1 MAPKRN
7 GRSTLKWKRWLAE
20 NRQELINSGVPE
32 QIYKN
37 EMRWLRLLQE
47 GVDYE
52 KQWAPEMLRSDETK
66 VLHAL
71 LEVNSGEFD
80 VSVLLSEL
88 EARFD
93 QELKRSKT

>member
-1 MAPKRN
+1 
-7 GRSTLKWKRWLAE
+7 
-20 NRQELINSGVPE
+20 
-32 QIYKN
+32 
-37 EMRWLRLLQE
+37 
-47 GVDYE
+47 
-52 KQWAPEMLRSDETK
+52 MLRSDETK

-80 VSVLLSEL
+80 VSALLSEL

>member
-32 QIYKN
+32 EIYKN

-52 KQWAPEMLRSDETK
+52 KQCGPEMLRGDETK

-80 VSVLLSEL
+80 VSRLLEDL
-88 EARFD
+88 EARFE
-93 QELKRSKT
+93 QKLETSKS

>member
-1 MAPKRN
+1 M
-7 GRSTLKWKRWLAE
+7 
-20 NRQELINSGVPE
+20 INSGVPE
-32 QIYKN
+32 EIYKN

-52 KQWAPEMLRSDETK
+52 KQWGPEMLRGDETK

>member
-32 QIYKN
+32 EIYKS

-52 KQWAPEMLRSDETK
+52 KQWGPEMLRSDETK

-80 VSVLLSEL
+80 VSALLSEL

>member
-32 QIYKN
+32 EIYKN
-37 EMRWLRLLQE
+37 EMRWLCLLQE

-52 KQWAPEMLRSDETK
+52 KQWGPEMLRSDETK

-80 VSVLLSEL
+80 VSALLSEL

>member
-32 QIYKN
+32 KIYKN

-52 KQWAPEMLRSDETK
+52 KQLGPEMLRSDETK

-80 VSVLLSEL
+80 LSALLSEL

>member
-32 QIYKN
+32 EIYKN

-52 KQWAPEMLRSDETK
+52 KQWGPEMLRLEEARG
-66 VLHAL
+66 LYAL
-71 LEVNSGEFD
+71 LQVNSGEFD
-80 VSVLLSEL
+80 VAVLLSEL

>member
-32 QIYKN
+32 EIYKN

-52 KQWAPEMLRSDETK
+52 KQWGPEMLRSDETK

-71 LEVNSGEFD
+71 LEVNSGEFY
-80 VSVLLSEL
+80 VSALLSEL